1 MIMLLMLAR
10 VKGVSGP
17 CKISECQHTVPG
29 QSMIFVLYNKY
40 SSNYTVLG

>member
-17 CKISECQHTVPG
+17 ARFLNVNNTVPG